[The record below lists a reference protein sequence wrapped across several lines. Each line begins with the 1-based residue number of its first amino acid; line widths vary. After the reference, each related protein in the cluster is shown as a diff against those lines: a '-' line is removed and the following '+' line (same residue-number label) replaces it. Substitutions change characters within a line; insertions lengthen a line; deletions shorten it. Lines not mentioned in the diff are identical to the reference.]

1 MKPEI
6 RDVSYEEGMNVKGG
20 EVITIGLVC
29 AVLSI
34 AILSVFVWKFFTSDS
49 GKASFPGGFSFEWST
64 IMNFLLN
71 GTKKWG

>member
-1 MKPEI
+1 MEENI
-6 RDVSYEEGMNVKGG
+6 REVSLEEASNIRGG

-49 GKASFPGGFSFEWST
+49 GKASFPGGFSFEWGT
-64 IMNFLLN
+64 IMNFLLEWFK
-71 GTKKWG
+71 G

>member
-1 MKPEI
+1 MIENI
-6 RDVSYEEGMNVKGG
+6 REVSLEEACTVKGG

-34 AILSVFVWKFFTSDS
+34 AILSVFVWKFFTSES

-64 IMNFLLN
+64 ILNFLLYGN
-71 GTKKWG
+71 K

>member
-1 MKPEI
+1 MIENI
-6 RDVSYEEGMNVKGG
+6 REVSLEEASTIKGG

-64 IMNFLLN
+64 ILNFLLYGN
-71 GTKKWG
+71 K

>member
-1 MKPEI
+1 MQENV
-6 RDVSYEEGMNVKGG
+6 REVSLEEASTIKGG

-49 GKASFPGGFSFEWST
+49 GKASFPGGFSFEWET

-71 GTKKWG
+71 R